1 MKPQDQVQD
10 ADTAPLRKKKRKGFF
25 ALDIDRFEQA
35 GKLGLEPAA
44 AYLALMAGTD
54 ESNAASSWGINAVSE
69 NTGLTRHEAKRAVD
83 ALVKGGVAS
92 ELEAVK
98 TRARTKPR
106 YQLPQIEK
114 RAPLAIKEREA
125 LDAIRRGETPD
136 TQASYRAEKKGWI
149 EKIDGKWVEIPAN
162 PSVAFLPN
170 SFVRTATGSSPL
182 ARLLNAGEVSPLMLA
197 LRLYRRQNLMEA
209 RGLPVDDI
217 RQHYRAYVS
226 QQFGPHPYRF
236 VTLAPGRLWEEESF
250 DKSGIPGHFNLA
262 GEDFWRALRVL
273 EHSHVVEW
281 AVYTENGKP
290 ANRYA
295 SGRPA
300 KPVAVVRNG
309 VIQVS
314 APESQV
320 GRLAHAIYRA
330 HEDEKADPAEGMQHW
345 QRTNPLCA
353 IEHASVPHIE
363 GIGILRMT
371 HRADTDNSKAWWQQ
385 VHAEGRE
392 AIFFYRGVAEALG
405 VQITDLVAVSGS
417 ESAAA

>member
-10 ADTAPLRKKKRKGFF
+10 ADNAPLRKKKRKGFF

-106 YQLPQIEK
+106 YQLPQMEK

-182 ARLLNAGEVSPLMLA
+182 ARLLNVGEVSPLMLA
-197 LRLYRRQNLMEA
+197 LRLYRRQNLMET

-217 RQHYRAYVS
+217 RQHYHAYVS
-226 QQFGPHPYRF
+226 QQLGPHPYRF
-236 VTLAPGRLWEEESF
+236 VALAPGRRWGEESF
-250 DKSGIPGHFNLA
+250 DRSGIPGHFNLA

-290 ANRYA
+290 ASRYA

-300 KPVAVVRNG
+300 KPVAVVRNS
-309 VIQVS
+309 VVQVG
-314 APESQV
+314 APESGV
-320 GRLAHAIYRA
+320 GKFAHAVFCA
-330 HEDEKADPAEGMQHW
+330 HDNPSAPPGEIEQHW
-345 QRTNPLCA
+345 ERQGFLTA

-363 GIGILRMT
+363 GVGILRMT
-371 HRADTDNSKAWWQQ
+371 HRADTDNAKAWWQQ
-385 VHAEGRE
+385 VHAESRE
-392 AIFFYRGVAEALG
+392 AIFFYRSVAALLG
-405 VQITDLVAVSGS
+405 VQVPDLVPVSGS
-417 ESAAA
+417 EAQAA